1 MTKAKF
7 KSPGVIKVTMT
18 DDQYIAIAAIL
29 QHVRMGGDN
38 YLKRALGD
46 YLKDLDAFNREHLL
60 DDVITEIADDL
71 EFIHSQSLGMSI
83 NLRAEEE

>member
-38 YLKRALGD
+38 YLKRAISD
-46 YLKDLDAFNREHLL
+46 YINDLDAFNCEHLL

-83 NLRAEEE
+83 NLREEEE